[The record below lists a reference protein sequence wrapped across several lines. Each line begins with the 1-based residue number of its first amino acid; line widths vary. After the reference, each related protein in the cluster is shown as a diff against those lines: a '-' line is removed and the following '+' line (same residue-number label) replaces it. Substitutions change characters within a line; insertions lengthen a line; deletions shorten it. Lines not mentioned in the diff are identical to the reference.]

1 MLVIKRVSIF
11 VFIAIAIALLASF
24 ISYWVNTQPVGI
36 ISGRINPNKYQ
47 EELPSRN
54 KQVIAFVEANG
65 VNLAP
70 DYQQVKCTDF
80 VVRVIERFVALSE
93 EERNQINIITN
104 EDLNTLIENES
115 AIIKGVQTSLIRGS
129 KGIEIIGLDDVRP
142 GDFVQF
148 WNEYLGT
155 PYGHCGVIFDV
166 EPYHSISLYSSH
178 PLTHGYGKQK
188 YMWPDKV
195 FFVRLK

>member
-1 MLVIKRVSIF
+1 MIKHVSIF
-11 VFIAIAIALLASF
+11 VFIAIAIALLVSF

-36 ISGRINPNKYQ
+36 ISRKIDISKCH

-54 KQVIAFVEANG
+54 RQVIEFVEANG

-80 VVRVIERFVALSE
+80 VVRVIERFVPLSKG
-93 EERNQINIITN
+93 ERNQINIVTN
-104 EDLNTLIENES
+104 DDLNTLIENES
-115 AIIKGVQTSLIRGS
+115 AIIKGVQTSLIQGR
-129 KGIEIIGLDDVRP
+129 KGIEIIGLEDVRP

-195 FFVRLK
+195 YFVRLK

>member
-1 MLVIKRVSIF
+1 MIKHVSIF
-11 VFIAIAIALLASF
+11 VFIAIAIALLVSF

-36 ISGRINPNKYQ
+36 ISRKIDISKYH

-54 KQVIAFVEANG
+54 RQVIEFVEANG

-80 VVRVIERFVALSE
+80 VVRVIERFVPLSKG
-93 EERNQINIITN
+93 ERNQINIVTN
-104 EDLNTLIENES
+104 DDLNTLIENES
-115 AIIKGVQTSLIRGS
+115 AIIKGVQTSLIQGR
-129 KGIEIIGLDDVRP
+129 KGIEIIGLEDVRP

-195 FFVRLK
+195 YFVRLK